1 MPHEEPDNSPS
12 PEGSSASGTQEI
24 EQLLAQA
31 ESLVKD
37 IAGAVGVEPPA
48 IEGEG
53 LPTPMPEE
61 PDALSVV
68 EMAAVQVEELER
80 TVDAEAPSPAKGAAA
95 PAAVPDALKA
105 FESDRGGDPPEKSAG
120 RAPAAVEPSRDGS
133 EPRTG
138 RAAPIATPG
147 RAIRQA
153 VTPSGVAL
161 EEKPPIESAAAP
173 EAAAEVETESAAGEP
188 VAQRRKGGLARRA
201 AMSIVMALRNT
212 AVAVPNG
219 ALRLVILL
227 NRPLAGL
234 SPRTRTIIGLI
245 GLASLL
251 MGGLALVLP
260 KMAQENPYVNMK
272 PYAE

>member
-24 EQLLAQA
+24 EKLLAQA

-61 PDALSVV
+61 PDALTVV

-80 TVDAEAPSPAKGAAA
+80 VVDAEAAAPSNDAAA
-95 PAAVPDALKA
+95 AAVPDALEA
-105 FESDRGGDPPEKSAG
+105 FETDRGRDAPVQSAE
-120 RAPAAVEPSRDGS
+120 RAPSAVEPSRDGG

-138 RAAPIATPG
+138 RAAPSPAPG
-147 RAIRQA
+147 RAPRHA
-153 VTPSGVAL
+153 VTPSSVAL
-161 EEKPPIESAAAP
+161 EDAPSEEAADVPDAAVEVEAESAAAEP
-173 EAAAEVETESAAGEP
+173 AAP
-188 VAQRRKGGLARRA
+188 RRKGGLVRRM
-201 AMSIVMALRNT
+201 AMSLMMALRNT

-219 ALRLVILL
+219 ALRLIILL

-234 SPRTRTIIGLI
+234 SPRTRTIIGLV
-245 GLASLL
+245 GLVSLL
-251 MGGLALVLP
+251 MGVLALVLP
-260 KMAQENPYVNMK
+260 RMAQENPYVNMK